1 MLLFYYDIFICQMT
15 RSKELKAEDIA
26 RLIDVSTVRTP
37 HGEAEIRQLVRY
49 AREYR
54 FISVHALPCW
64 VSLLSDLLAADPD
77 IYVGAPIGFP
87 SGAHK
92 TITKLTEAEQLLAD
106 GAREMD
112 LMINV
117 GMLRSSKLAYVE
129 DEIKAVVQ
137 IAGDVEVKVI
147 LEVHCLTE
155 DEIKKACELCIKA
168 DAAFVKTSTGWLPG
182 GATLETV
189 SLISNFVGDAIK
201 IKASGGI
208 RDLNTLAKM
217 YAMGVAR
224 FGINVQASMDL
235 IAACAELPGGVLKI

>member
-1 MLLFYYDIFICQMT
+1 MT
-15 RSKELKAEDIA
+15 RPRELKSEDIA

-37 HGEAEIRQLVRY
+37 HGEADIRELVTY
-49 AREYR
+49 AKEYR

-64 VSLLSDLLAADPD
+64 VSLLSDLLAADAD
-77 IYVGAPIGFP
+77 IFVGAPVGFP

-92 TITKLTEAEQLLAD
+92 TKTKLIEAEQLLAD
-106 GAREMD
+106 GVQEMD
-112 LMINV
+112 LMMNV
-117 GMLRSSKLAYVE
+117 GMLRSGRLNYVE
-129 DEIKAVVQ
+129 DEIKAIVQ

-147 LEVHCLTE
+147 LEVHCLSD

-168 DAAFVKTSTGWLPG
+168 GAAFIKTSTGWMPT

-189 SLISNFVGDAIK
+189 SLISNFVGNAIK

-208 RDLNTLAKM
+208 RDLDTLAQM
-217 YAMGVAR
+217 VAMGVAR

-235 IAACAELPGGVLKI
+235 ISACAQLPGGVLKV

>member
-1 MLLFYYDIFICQMT
+1 MT
-15 RSKELKAEDIA
+15 RSNELKSEDIA

-37 HGEAEIRQLVRY
+37 HGEAEIRQLVRS

-92 TITKLTEAEQLLAD
+92 TKTKLTEAEQLLAD
-106 GAREMD
+106 GAQEMD

-117 GMLRSSKLAYVE
+117 GMLRSGRFGYVE

-137 IAGDVEVKVI
+137 LAGDVEIKVI

-155 DEIKKACELCIKA
+155 DEIKKACELCINA
-168 DAAFVKTSTGWLPG
+168 GAAFVKTSTGWLPG

-208 RDLNTLAKM
+208 RDLGTLAQM

-224 FGINVQASMDL
+224 FGINVQASMEL
-235 IAACAELPGGVLKI
+235 IAACAKLPGGVLKV

>member
-1 MLLFYYDIFICQMT
+1 MA
-15 RSKELKAEDIA
+15 RPVELKSEDIA

-37 HGEAEIRQLVRY
+37 HGEADIRELVTY
-49 AREYR
+49 AKEYR

-64 VSLLSDLLAADPD
+64 VSLLSDLLAADAD
-77 IYVGAPIGFP
+77 IFVGAPVGFP

-92 TITKLTEAEQLLAD
+92 TKTKLIEAEQLLAD
-106 GAREMD
+106 GVQEMD
-112 LMINV
+112 LMMNV
-117 GMLRSSKLAYVE
+117 GMLRSGRLNYVE
-129 DEIKAVVQ
+129 DEIKAIVQ

-147 LEVHCLTE
+147 LEVHCLSD

-168 DAAFVKTSTGWLPG
+168 GAAFIKTSTGWMPT

-189 SLISNFVGDAIK
+189 SLISNFVGNAIK

-208 RDLNTLAKM
+208 RDLDTLAKM
-217 YAMGVAR
+217 VAMGVAR

-235 IAACAELPGGVLKI
+235 ISACAQLPGGVLKV

>member
-1 MLLFYYDIFICQMT
+1 MT
-15 RSKELKAEDIA
+15 RPKELKSEDIA

-37 HGEAEIRQLVRY
+37 HGEAEIRQLVKY

-64 VSLLSDLLAADPD
+64 VSLLSELLAADPD

-87 SGAHK
+87 AGAHK
-92 TITKLTEAEQLLAD
+92 TRTKLVEAEQLLAD
-106 GAREMD
+106 GAQEMD

-117 GMLRSSKLAYVE
+117 GMLRSGRLAYVE

-137 IAGDVEVKVI
+137 IAGDVEIKVI
-147 LEVHCLTE
+147 LEVHCLAE
-155 DEIKKACELCIKA
+155 DEIKKACELSINA
-168 DAAFVKTSTGWLPG
+168 GAAFVKTSTGWLPT

-217 YAMGVAR
+217 VAMGVAR

-235 IAACAELPGGVLKI
+235 IAACAKLPGGVLKV

>member
-1 MLLFYYDIFICQMT
+1 MT
-15 RSKELKAEDIA
+15 SHRELKSEDIA
-26 RLIDVSTVRTP
+26 RLIDVSTVRTA
-37 HGEAEIRQLVRY
+37 HGEADIRQLVTY
-49 AREYR
+49 AQEYR

-64 VSLLSDLLAADPD
+64 VSLLSDLLSADAD
-77 IYVGAPIGFP
+77 IYVGAPVGFP

-92 TITKLTEAEQLLAD
+92 TNTKLIEAEQLLAD
-106 GAREMD
+106 GVQEMD
-112 LMINV
+112 LMMNI
-117 GMLRSSKLAYVE
+117 GMLRSGRLNYVE
-129 DEIKAVVQ
+129 DEIKAIVQ

-147 LEVHCLTE
+147 LEVHCLSD

-168 DAAFVKTSTGWLPG
+168 GAAFVKTSTGWLPT

-189 SLISNFVGDAIK
+189 SLISNFVGNAIK

-235 IAACAELPGGVLKI
+235 ISACAELPGGVLKI

>member
-1 MLLFYYDIFICQMT
+1 MARI
-15 RSKELKAEDIA
+15 KELKSEDIA

-37 HGEAEIRQLVRY
+37 HGEADIRELVTY
-49 AREYR
+49 AKEYR

-64 VSLLSDLLAADPD
+64 VSLLSDLLAADAD
-77 IYVGAPIGFP
+77 IFVGAPVGFP

-92 TITKLTEAEQLLAD
+92 TKTKLIEAEQLLAD
-106 GAREMD
+106 GVQEMD
-112 LMINV
+112 LMMNV
-117 GMLRSSKLAYVE
+117 GMLRSGRLNYVE
-129 DEIKAVVQ
+129 DEIKAIVQ

-147 LEVHCLTE
+147 LEVHCLSD

-168 DAAFVKTSTGWLPG
+168 GAAFIKTSTGWMPT

-189 SLISNFVGDAIK
+189 SLISNFVGNAIK

-208 RDLNTLAKM
+208 RDLDTLAQM
-217 YAMGVAR
+217 VAMGVAR

-235 IAACAELPGGVLKI
+235 ISACAQLPGGVLKV

>member
-1 MLLFYYDIFICQMT
+1 MT
-15 RSKELKAEDIA
+15 RLRELRSEDIA

-37 HGEAEIRQLVRY
+37 HGEADIRELVTY
-49 AREYR
+49 AKEYR

-64 VSLLSDLLAADPD
+64 VSLLSDLLAADAD
-77 IYVGAPIGFP
+77 IFVGAPVGFP

-92 TITKLTEAEQLLAD
+92 TKTKLTEAEQLLAD
-106 GAREMD
+106 GVQEMD
-112 LMINV
+112 LMMNV
-117 GMLRSSKLAYVE
+117 GMLRSGRLNYVE
-129 DEIKAVVQ
+129 DEIKAIVQ

-147 LEVHCLTE
+147 LEVHCLSD

-168 DAAFVKTSTGWLPG
+168 GAAFIKTSTGWMPT

-189 SLISNFVGDAIK
+189 SLISNFVGNAIK

-208 RDLNTLAKM
+208 RDLDTLAQM
-217 YAMGVAR
+217 VAMGVAR

-235 IAACAELPGGVLKI
+235 ISACAQLPGGVLKV

>member
-1 MLLFYYDIFICQMT
+1 MA
-15 RSKELKAEDIA
+15 RPVELKSEDIA

-37 HGEAEIRQLVRY
+37 HGEADIRELVMY
-49 AREYR
+49 AKEYR

-64 VSLLSDLLAADPD
+64 VSLLSDLLAADAD
-77 IYVGAPIGFP
+77 IFVGAPVGFP

-92 TITKLTEAEQLLAD
+92 TKTKLTEAEQLLAD
-106 GAREMD
+106 GVQEMD
-112 LMINV
+112 LMMNV
-117 GMLRSSKLAYVE
+117 GMLRSGRLNYVE
-129 DEIKAVVQ
+129 DEIKAIVQ

-147 LEVHCLTE
+147 LEVHCLSD

-168 DAAFVKTSTGWLPG
+168 GAAFIKTSTGWMPT

-189 SLISNFVGDAIK
+189 SLISNFVGNAIK

-208 RDLNTLAKM
+208 RDLDTLAKM
-217 YAMGVAR
+217 VAMGVAR

-235 IAACAELPGGVLKI
+235 ISACAQLPGGVLKV

>member
-1 MLLFYYDIFICQMT
+1 MRSHMT
-15 RSKELKAEDIA
+15 RSRELKSEDIA

-37 HGEAEIRQLVRY
+37 HGEADIRELVTY
-49 AREYR
+49 AKEYR

-64 VSLLSDLLAADPD
+64 VSLLSDLLAADAD
-77 IYVGAPIGFP
+77 IFVGAPVGFP

-92 TITKLTEAEQLLAD
+92 TKTKLIEAEQLLAD
-106 GAREMD
+106 GVQEMD
-112 LMINV
+112 LMMNV
-117 GMLRSSKLAYVE
+117 GMLRSGRLNYVE
-129 DEIKAVVQ
+129 DEIKAIVQ

-147 LEVHCLTE
+147 LEVHCLSD

-168 DAAFVKTSTGWLPG
+168 GAAFIKTSTGWMPT

-189 SLISNFVGDAIK
+189 SLISNFVGNAIK

-208 RDLNTLAKM
+208 RDLDTLAQM
-217 YAMGVAR
+217 VAMGVAR

-235 IAACAELPGGVLKI
+235 ISACAQLPGGVLKV